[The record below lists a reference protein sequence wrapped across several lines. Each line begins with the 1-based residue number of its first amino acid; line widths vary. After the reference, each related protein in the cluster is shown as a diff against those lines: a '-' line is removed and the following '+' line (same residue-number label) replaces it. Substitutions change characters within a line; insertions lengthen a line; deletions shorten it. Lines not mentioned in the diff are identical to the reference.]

1 MLKETKGVNKVKYIK
16 SEVENNVITLTITR
30 PEALNALNTEVLSEL
45 STAIKEVGQ
54 HPDYRCLVIRG
65 SGQQAFVAGADISEM
80 VDYTPQ
86 QAFEFSMFGN
96 RVFAQLEQL
105 PIPTIAVVH
114 GYALGGGM
122 ELAIACDLRIA
133 TPKARFALPETGL
146 GIIPG
151 FGGVFRL
158 GRLIGEGRAKYMMY
172 TGKMID
178 GREAHRI
185 GLVELLAEPEEL
197 EEQLKDTLNR
207 ILNNS
212 QAAIDKLTNIFAY
225 AHADAAAADFLQ
237 EAEYFKACFAHPD
250 QKERMQAFLN
260 RQKSK

>member
-1 MLKETKGVNKVKYIK
+1 MKYIK
-16 SEVENNVITLTITR
+16 TSVENNVITLTITR
-30 PEALNALNTEVLSEL
+30 PQALNALNTDVLSEL
-45 STAIKEVGQ
+45 STAIREVGE

-65 SGQQAFVAGADISEM
+65 SGNRAFVAGADISEM
-80 VDYTPQ
+80 VDYTPE
-86 QAFEFSMFGN
+86 QAFDFSMFGN

-122 ELAIACDLRIA
+122 ELAIACDIRIA
-133 TPKARFALPETGL
+133 TPNARFALPETGL

-172 TGKMID
+172 TGKTV
-178 GREAHRI
+178 GGEEAYRI
-185 GLVELLAEPEEL
+185 GLVELLAQPEEL
-197 EEQLKDTLNR
+197 EEMFDDTLKR

-212 QAAIDKLTNIFAY
+212 HVAID
-225 AHADAAAADFLQ
+225 
-237 EAEYFKACFAHPD
+237 
-250 QKERMQAFLN
+250 
-260 RQKSK
+260 

>member
-1 MLKETKGVNKVKYIK
+1 MKYIK
-16 SEVENNVITLTITR
+16 TSVENNVITLTITR
-30 PEALNALNTEVLSEL
+30 PQALNALNTEVLSEL
-45 STAIKEVGQ
+45 STAIREAGE

-65 SGQQAFVAGADISEM
+65 SGNRAFVAGADISEM
-80 VDYTPQ
+80 VDYTPE
-86 QAFEFSMFGN
+86 QAFDFSMFGN

-122 ELAIACDLRIA
+122 ELAIACDIRIA
-133 TPKARFALPETGL
+133 TPNARFALPETGL

-172 TGKMID
+172 TGKTV
-178 GREAHRI
+178 GGEEAYRI
-185 GLVELLAEPEEL
+185 GLVELLAQPEEL
-197 EEQLKDTLNR
+197 EEMLDDTLKR

-212 QAAIDKLTNIFAY
+212 QVAIDKLTNIFAY
-225 AHADAAAADFLQ
+225 AHADASAADFLQ
-237 EAEYFKACFAHPD
+237 EAEHFKACFAHPD
-250 QKERMQAFLN
+250 QKERMQSFLDKQN
-260 RQKSK
+260 AK